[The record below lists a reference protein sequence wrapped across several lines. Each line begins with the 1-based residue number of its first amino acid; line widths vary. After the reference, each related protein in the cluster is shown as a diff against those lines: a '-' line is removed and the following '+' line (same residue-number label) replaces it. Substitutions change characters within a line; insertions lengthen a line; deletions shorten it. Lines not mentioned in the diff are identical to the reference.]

1 MKTFISTL
9 ALLFITSATT
19 FAQTRAINSTT
30 EYAKLSDRK
39 IAYRSIGSGTPIILV
54 NRFRG
59 TLDTW
64 DPLFLDNLAKTHRV
78 ITFDYTGIGYSS
90 GQLPTDITVVA
101 KDVSDLA
108 AYLKLKKTILLGW
121 SYGGLVAQTA
131 AMQSPELITDL
142 ILLGTGPLGK
152 REVPLEQA
160 FLDAALKPVN
170 DFDDEIVLFFE
181 PKSSESRLAAKAS
194 HDRIAQRLDVSKI
207 PSTMETFQ
215 LYFKGGAAAQED
227 KENLRAKLCSTTIP
241 ILVVC
246 GDHDI
251 SFDVA
256 NWYPLIRKLPTAQII
271 VLPQTGHAPQHQNP
285 NLVAAYIESF
295 LSNQP

>member
-1 MKTFISTL
+1 MKTCILSF
-9 ALLFITSATT
+9 LLTAFLLTGCAPQKNAVT
-19 FAQTRAINSTT
+19 STT
-30 EYAKLSDRK
+30 QFAELSGRK
-39 IAYRSIGSGTPIILV
+39 IAYRSIGKGDPIVLV

-64 DPLFLDNLAKTHRV
+64 DPLFLNKLAEHHRV

-90 GQLPTDITVVA
+90 GTLPTNVDLVA
-101 KDVSDLA
+101 KDVQDLSD
-108 AYLKLKKTILLGW
+108 YLKLNKITLMGW

-131 AMQSPELITDL
+131 ALRYPDLVEKL

-152 REVPLEQA
+152 REVALEQA
-160 FLDAALKPVN
+160 FLDRALKPVN
-170 DFDDEIVLFFE
+170 DFDDEVVLFFE
-181 PKSSESRLAAKAS
+181 PASEESRKAAKAS
-194 HDRIAQRLDVSKI
+194 HDRIVQRLDVSKI

-215 LYFKGGAAAQED
+215 LYFQGGTAAHED
-227 KENLRAKLCSTTIP
+227 KQDLRSKLSTLRTP

-251 SFDVA
+251 SFDVS

-271 VLPQTGHAPQHQNP
+271 ILPKAGHAPQHQHP
-285 NLVAAYIESF
+285 ELVTSYIESF
-295 LSNQP
+295 LNND